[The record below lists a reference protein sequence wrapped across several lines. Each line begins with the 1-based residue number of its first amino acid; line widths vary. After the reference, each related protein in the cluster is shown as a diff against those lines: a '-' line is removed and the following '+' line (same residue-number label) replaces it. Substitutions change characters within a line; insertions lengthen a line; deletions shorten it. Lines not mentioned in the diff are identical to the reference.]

1 MNTIFPT
8 NKADIYKNLDF
19 FIENFLQNY
28 ASKRNFDLG
37 PPHPNVSKL
46 SPYIKRRFLSEKEI
60 LEIIFPKYSLNLVDK
75 FVQEI
80 FWRTYWRGWLE
91 FHPKVYSEFEKN
103 IKQYEI
109 PKKTGI
115 ECFDHWTE
123 ELLDTGY
130 LHNHARMWYA
140 SIWIFTLKRSWEEG
154 AKFFSDY
161 LIDWCPASNTLGW
174 RWVAG
179 LQTIGKN
186 YIARSENIKTFTN
199 NKFYPENQLNE
210 TSSPIHSEINLN
222 EHIISKIQYDEVNIK
237 NLDKSNLGLVLTNND
252 LSLHK
257 LINKNTDHFAKCLF
271 YMKSKSKSILVNN
284 FEKDLFLNV
293 LEDIPDCE
301 FISSF
306 DKLVIWA
313 KSKKLRN
320 LIVPFE
326 TVGNEILNNEDLQS
340 RLKSQNINCIFFLRN
355 WDKRAFPYTKKGF
368 FPFKK
373 KIPEL
378 LRLGGLPDYKS

>member
-60 LEIIFPKYSLNLVDK
+60 LETIFPKYSLNLVDK

-222 EHIISKIQYDEVNIK
+222 KHIISKIQYDEVNIK

-306 DKLVIWA
+306 DKLVTWA
-313 KSKKLRN
+313 KSKKIKN
-320 LIVPFE
+320 LIFPFE
-326 TVGNEILNNEDLQS
+326 TVGNRILNDEYLLS
-340 RLKSQNINCIFFLRN
+340 RLKSQNINYIFLLRD
-355 WDKRAFPYTKKGF
+355 WDKHAFPYTKKGF

-378 LRLGGLPDYKS
+378 LRLSGLLNYKS

>member
-60 LEIIFPKYSLNLVDK
+60 LETIFPKYSLNLVDK

-91 FHPKVYSEFEKN
+91 FHPQVYSEFEKN

-210 TSSPIHSEINLN
+210 TSSPIHSKINLN
-222 EHIISKIQYDEVNIK
+222 KHIISKIQYDEVNIK
-237 NLDKSNLGLVLTNND
+237 NLDKSNSGLVLTNND

-326 TVGNEILNNEDLQS
+326 TVGNVILNNENLQS

-355 WDKRAFPYTKKGF
+355 WDKRAFPYAKKGF

-378 LRLGGLPDYKS
+378 LRLGGLLDYKS

>member
-60 LEIIFPKYSLNLVDK
+60 LETIFPKYSLNLVDK

-210 TSSPIHSEINLN
+210 TSSPIHSKINLN
-222 EHIISKIQYDEVNIK
+222 KHIISKIQYDEVNIK

>member
-60 LEIIFPKYSLNLVDK
+60 LETIFPKYSLNLVDK

-199 NKFYPENQLNE
+199 NKFYPEKQLNE
-210 TSSPIHSEINLN
+210 NSTPIHSEINLN

-257 LINKNTDHFAKCLF
+257 LFNKNIGHFSKCLF
-271 YMKSKSKSILVNN
+271 YMKGKSKSILVNN
-284 FEKDLFLNV
+284 FEKNLFLNV

-306 DKLVIWA
+306 DKLVTWA
-313 KSKKLRN
+313 KSKKIKN
-320 LIVPFE
+320 LIFPFE
-326 TVGNEILNNEDLQS
+326 TVGNRILNDENLLS
-340 RLKSQNINCIFFLRN
+340 RLKSQNINYIFLLRD
-355 WDKRAFPYTKKGF
+355 WDKYAFPYTKKGF
-368 FPFKK
+368 FPYKK

-378 LRLGGLPDYKS
+378 LRLSNLMD

>member
-1 MNTIFPT
+1 MNTTFPT
-8 NKADIYKNLDF
+8 NKVDIYKNLDI
-19 FIENFLQNY
+19 FIDNFLQNY
-28 ASKRNFDLG
+28 GSKRNFDLG

-46 SPYIKRRFLSEKEI
+46 SPFIRRRFLSEKEI
-60 LEIIFPKYSLNLVDK
+60 LKTIFPKYSLNSVDK

-91 FHPKVYSEFEKN
+91 FHPKVYAEFDKK

-115 ECFDHWTE
+115 KCFDHWTE

-199 NKFYPENQLNE
+199 NKFYPKNQLNE
-210 TSSPIHSEINLN
+210 ASCPISSEINLN
-222 EHIISKIQYDEVNIK
+222 ENVISNIQYDKVDIK
-237 NLDKSNLGLVLTNND
+237 SLDKSILGLVLTNND

-257 LINKNTDHFAKCLF
+257 SINKNIDHFAKCLF
-271 YMKSKSKSILVNN
+271 YMKGETKSNLVKN
-284 FEKDLFLNV
+284 FEKDLFLNA
-293 LEDIPDCE
+293 LKDIPDCE

-306 DKLVIWA
+306 DELIIWA
-313 KSKKLRN
+313 KSKKIDT
-320 LIVPFE
+320 LIIPFE
-326 TVGNEILNNEDLQS
+326 TVGNKILNNENLLS
-340 RLKSQNINCIFFLRN
+340 RLKSKDVNCIFYLRN
-355 WDKRAFPYTKKGF
+355 WDKHAFPYAKKGF

-378 LRLGGLPDYKS
+378 LKQSGF

>member
-1 MNTIFPT
+1 MNTTFPT
-8 NKADIYKNLDF
+8 NKVDIYKNLDI
-19 FIENFLQNY
+19 FIDNFLQNY
-28 ASKRNFDLG
+28 GSKRNFDLG

-46 SPYIKRRFLSEKEI
+46 SPFIRRRFLSEKEI
-60 LEIIFPKYSLNLVDK
+60 LKTIFPKYSLNSVDK

-91 FHPKVYSEFEKN
+91 FHPIVYADFDKK

-115 ECFDHWTE
+115 KCFDHWTE

-179 LQTIGKN
+179 LQTVGKN

-199 NKFYPENQLNE
+199 NKFYPKNQLNE
-210 TSSPIHSEINLN
+210 ASCPISSEINLN
-222 EHIISKIQYDEVNIK
+222 ENVISNIQYDKVDIK
-237 NLDKSNLGLVLTNND
+237 SLDKSILGLVLTNND

-257 LINKNTDHFAKCLF
+257 SINKNIDHFAKCLF
-271 YMKSKSKSILVNN
+271 YMKGETKSNLVKN
-284 FEKDLFLNV
+284 FEKDLFLNI
-293 LEDIPDCE
+293 LKDIPDCE

-306 DKLVIWA
+306 DELVIWA
-313 KSKKLRN
+313 KSKKIEN
-320 LIVPFE
+320 LIIPFE
-326 TVGNEILNNEDLQS
+326 TVGNKILNNENLLS
-340 RLKSQNINCIFFLRN
+340 RLKSKDINCIFYLRN
-355 WDKRAFPYTKKGF
+355 WDKLAFPYAKKGF

-378 LRLGGLPDYKS
+378 LKQSGF

>member
-1 MNTIFPT
+1 MNTTFPT
-8 NKADIYKNLDF
+8 NKVDIYKNLDI
-19 FIENFLQNY
+19 FIDNYLQNY
-28 ASKRNFDLG
+28 GSKRNFDLG

-46 SPYIKRRFLSEKEI
+46 SPFIRRRFLSEKEI
-60 LEIIFPKYSLNLVDK
+60 LKTIFPKYSLNSVDK

-91 FHPKVYSEFEKN
+91 FHPKVYADFDKK

-115 ECFDHWTE
+115 KCFDHWTE

-179 LQTIGKN
+179 LQTVGKN

-199 NKFYPENQLNE
+199 NKFYPKNQLNE
-210 TSSPIHSEINLN
+210 ASCPISSEINLN
-222 EHIISKIQYDEVNIK
+222 ENVISNIQYDEVDSK
-237 NLDKSNLGLVLTNND
+237 SLDKSILGLVLTNND

-257 LINKNTDHFAKCLF
+257 SINKNIDHFAKCLF
-271 YMKSKSKSILVNN
+271 YMKGETKSNLVNN
-284 FEKDLFLNV
+284 FEKDLFLNI
-293 LEDIPDCE
+293 LKDIPDCE

-306 DKLVIWA
+306 NELVIWA
-313 KSKKLRN
+313 KSRKIEN
-320 LIVPFE
+320 LIIPFE
-326 TVGNEILNNEDLQS
+326 TVGNKILNNENLLS
-340 RLKSQNINCIFFLRN
+340 RLKSKNVNCIFYLRN
-355 WDKRAFPYTKKGF
+355 WDKHAFPYAKKGF

-378 LRLGGLPDYKS
+378 LKQSGF

>member
-1 MNTIFPT
+1 MNILFPT

-60 LEIIFPKYSLNLVDK
+60 LETIFPKYSLNLVDK

-210 TSSPIHSEINLN
+210 TSAPIHSDINLN
-222 EHIISKIQYDEVNIK
+222 EQIISKIQYDEVNIK
-237 NLDKSNLGLVLTNND
+237 SLDKSNSGLVLTNND
-252 LSLHK
+252 LSFHK
-257 LINKNTDHFAKCLF
+257 SFNNNIDHFAKCLF
-271 YMKSKSKSILVNN
+271 YMKSKSKSILVKN
-284 FEKDLFLNV
+284 FERDLFLNV

-306 DKLVIWA
+306 DKLVTWA
-313 KSKKLRN
+313 KSKKIKN
-320 LIVPFE
+320 LIFPFE
-326 TVGNEILNNEDLQS
+326 TVGNRILNDEYLLS
-340 RLKSQNINCIFFLRN
+340 RLKSQNINYIFLLRD
-355 WDKRAFPYTKKGF
+355 WDKHAFPYTKKGF

-378 LRLGGLPDYKS
+378 LRLSGLLNYKS

>member
-28 ASKRNFDLG
+28 SSKRNFDLG

-60 LEIIFPKYSLNLVDK
+60 LETIFPKYSLNLVDK

-115 ECFDHWTE
+115 KCFDHWTE

-199 NKFYPENQLNE
+199 NKFYPKNQLNE
-210 TSSPIHSEINLN
+210 NSNPIPSEINLN
-222 EHIISKIQYDEVNIK
+222 NHIISKIQYDEVNIK

-326 TVGNEILNNEDLQS
+326 TVGNVILNNEDLQS
-340 RLKSQNINCIFFLRN
+340 RLKLQNINCIFFLRN

-378 LRLGGLPDYKS
+378 LRLGGLLDYKS

>member
-1 MNTIFPT
+1 MNTTFPT
-8 NKADIYKNLDF
+8 NKVDIYKNLDI
-19 FIENFLQNY
+19 FIDNFLQNY
-28 ASKRNFDLG
+28 GSKRNFDLG

-46 SPYIKRRFLSEKEI
+46 SPFIRRRFLSEKEI
-60 LEIIFPKYSLNLVDK
+60 LKTIFPKYSLNSVDK

-91 FHPKVYSEFEKN
+91 FHPKVYAEFDKK

-115 ECFDHWTE
+115 KCFDHWTE

-179 LQTIGKN
+179 LQTVGKN

-199 NKFYPENQLNE
+199 NKFYPKNQLNE
-210 TSSPIHSEINLN
+210 ASCPISSEINLN
-222 EHIISKIQYDEVNIK
+222 ENVISNIQYDKVDIK
-237 NLDKSNLGLVLTNND
+237 SLNKSILGLVLTNND

-257 LINKNTDHFAKCLF
+257 SINKNIDHFAKCLF
-271 YMKSKSKSILVNN
+271 YVKGETKSNLVKN
-284 FEKDLFLNV
+284 FEKDLFLNI
-293 LEDIPDCE
+293 LKDIPDCE

-306 DKLVIWA
+306 DELVIWA
-313 KSKKLRN
+313 KSKKIDT
-320 LIVPFE
+320 LIIPFE
-326 TVGNEILNNEDLQS
+326 TVGNKILNNENLLS
-340 RLKSQNINCIFFLRN
+340 RLKSKDVNCIFYLRN
-355 WDKRAFPYTKKGF
+355 WDKHAFPYAKKGF

-378 LRLGGLPDYKS
+378 LKQSGF

>member
-1 MNTIFPT
+1 MNTTFPT
-8 NKADIYKNLDF
+8 NKVDIYKNLDI
-19 FIENFLQNY
+19 FIDNFLQNY
-28 ASKRNFDLG
+28 GSKRNFDLG

-46 SPYIKRRFLSEKEI
+46 SPFIRRRFLSEKEI
-60 LEIIFPKYSLNLVDK
+60 LKTIFPKYSLNSVDK

-91 FHPKVYSEFEKN
+91 FHPKVYADFDKK

-115 ECFDHWTE
+115 KCFDHWTE

-179 LQTIGKN
+179 LQTVGKN

-199 NKFYPENQLNE
+199 NKFYPKNQLNE
-210 TSSPIHSEINLN
+210 ASCPISSEINLN
-222 EHIISKIQYDEVNIK
+222 ENVISNIQYDKVDIK
-237 NLDKSNLGLVLTNND
+237 SLEKSILGLVLTNND

-257 LINKNTDHFAKCLF
+257 SINKNIDHFAKCLF
-271 YMKSKSKSILVNN
+271 YMKGETKSNLVKK
-284 FEKDLFLNV
+284 FEKDLFLNI
-293 LEDIPDCE
+293 LKDIPDCE

-306 DKLVIWA
+306 DELVIWA
-313 KSKKLRN
+313 KSKKIDT
-320 LIVPFE
+320 LIIPFE
-326 TVGNEILNNEDLQS
+326 TVGNKILNNENLLS
-340 RLKSQNINCIFFLRN
+340 RLKSKDVNCIFYLRN
-355 WDKRAFPYTKKGF
+355 WDKHAFPYAKKGF

-378 LRLGGLPDYKS
+378 LKQSGF

>member
-60 LEIIFPKYSLNLVDK
+60 LETIFPKYSLNLVDK

-103 IKQYEI
+103 TKQYEI

-222 EHIISKIQYDEVNIK
+222 KHIISKIQYDEVNIK

-271 YMKSKSKSILVNN
+271 YMKSKSKSILVKN
-284 FEKDLFLNV
+284 FERDLFLNV

-326 TVGNEILNNEDLQS
+326 TVGNVILNNEDLQS

-378 LRLGGLPDYKS
+378 LRLGGLLDY

>member
-28 ASKRNFDLG
+28 TSNRNFDLG

-60 LEIIFPKYSLNLVDK
+60 LETIFPKYSLNLVDK

-103 IKQYEI
+103 TKQYEI

-179 LQTIGKN
+179 IQTIGKN
-186 YIARSENIKTFTN
+186 YIARSENIKTFTS

-210 TSSPIHSEINLN
+210 TASPIESEINLN
-222 EHIISKIQYDEVNIK
+222 EYAISKIQYDELNIK
-237 NLDKSNLGLVLTNND
+237 SLVCQR
-252 LSLHK
+252 S
-257 LINKNTDHFAKCLF
+257 
-271 YMKSKSKSILVNN
+271 
-284 FEKDLFLNV
+284 
-293 LEDIPDCE
+293 
-301 FISSF
+301 
-306 DKLVIWA
+306 
-313 KSKKLRN
+313 
-320 LIVPFE
+320 
-326 TVGNEILNNEDLQS
+326 
-340 RLKSQNINCIFFLRN
+340 
-355 WDKRAFPYTKKGF
+355 
-368 FPFKK
+368 
-373 KIPEL
+373 
-378 LRLGGLPDYKS
+378 

>member
-60 LEIIFPKYSLNLVDK
+60 LETIFPKYSLNLVDK

-91 FHPKVYSEFEKN
+91 FHPQVHSEFEKN

-115 ECFDHWTE
+115 KCFDHWTE

-210 TSSPIHSEINLN
+210 TSSSIHSKIDLN
-222 EHIISKIQYDEVNIK
+222 KHIISKIQYDEVNIK

-271 YMKSKSKSILVNN
+271 YMKRKSKSILVNN

-378 LRLGGLPDYKS
+378 LRLSGLLDYKS

>member
-60 LEIIFPKYSLNLVDK
+60 LETIFPKYSHNLVDK

-140 SIWIFTLKRSWEEG
+140 SIWIFTLKRSWKEG

-222 EHIISKIQYDEVNIK
+222 KHIISKIQYDEVNIK

-326 TVGNEILNNEDLQS
+326 TVGNVILNNEDLQS

-378 LRLGGLPDYKS
+378 LRLSGLLNYKS

>member
-1 MNTIFPT
+1 MNTEFPT
-8 NKADIYKNLDF
+8 NKVDIYKNLNF
-19 FIENFLQNY
+19 FIENFLRNY

-46 SPYIKRRFLSEKEI
+46 SPFIKRRFLTEKDI
-60 LEIIFPKYSLNLVDK
+60 LESIFSKYSLNSVDK

-91 FHPKVYSEFEKN
+91 FHPNVYKEFEKN
-103 IKQYEI
+103 VKQYEI

-115 ECFDHWTE
+115 KCFDHWTE

-140 SIWIFTLKRSWEEG
+140 SIWIFTLKRPWEEG

-210 TSSPIHSEINLN
+210 TSTPIHSEINLN
-222 EHIISKIQYDEVNIK
+222 EHILSKIQYDEVNIK
-237 NLDKSNLGLVLTNND
+237 SLDKNNLGLVLTNND

-257 LINKNTDHFAKCLF
+257 SFNENIDHFEKCIF
-271 YMKSKSKSILVNN
+271 YMKGRSKSKLVNN
-284 FEKDLFLNV
+284 FEKDLIINV
-293 LEDIPDCE
+293 LEDITDCE

-306 DKLVIWA
+306 DKLVLWA
-313 KSKKLRN
+313 KNKKIRN
-320 LIVPFE
+320 LVFPFE
-326 TVGNEILNNEDLQS
+326 TVGNKILNNENLIL

-355 WDKRAFPYTKKGF
+355 WDKQAFPYTKKGF

-378 LRLGGLPDYKS
+378 LRLSNLLDYKS

>member
-1 MNTIFPT
+1 MNTTFPT
-8 NKADIYKNLDF
+8 NKVEIYKTLDF

-37 PPHPNVSKL
+37 PPHSNVSKL
-46 SPYIKRRFLSEKEI
+46 SPFIKRRFLSEKEI
-60 LEIIFPKYSLNLVDK
+60 LETIRSKNSLNSVDK

-91 FHPKVYSEFEKN
+91 FHPKVYTEFEKN
-103 IKQYEI
+103 AKQYEI
-109 PKKTGI
+109 PKNTGI
-115 ECFDHWTE
+115 KCFDHWTE

-140 SIWIFTLKRSWEEG
+140 SIWIFTLKRSWEGG

-222 EHIISKIQYDEVNIK
+222 EQIISKIQYEEVNIK
-237 NLDKSNLGLVLTNND
+237 NLDRSNLGVVLTNND
-252 LSLHK
+252 MSLHK
-257 LINKNTDHFAKCLF
+257 LFNKNNDHFTKCFF
-271 YMKSKSKSILVNN
+271 YMKGKSKSNLVNN
-284 FEKDLFLNV
+284 FEKDLSLNV

-313 KSKKLRN
+313 KSKKIKT
-320 LIVPFE
+320 LIMPFE
-326 TVGNEILNNEDLQS
+326 TVGNKILNNENLLS

-355 WDKRAFPYTKKGF
+355 WDKQAFPYTKKGF

-378 LRLGGLPDYKS
+378 LKLSGLLDYKS

>member
-1 MNTIFPT
+1 LNTEFPT
-8 NKADIYKNLDF
+8 NKVDIYKNLNF
-19 FIENFLQNY
+19 FIENFLRNY

-46 SPYIKRRFLSEKEI
+46 SPFIKRRFLTEKDI
-60 LEIIFPKYSLNLVDK
+60 LESIFSKYSLNSVDK

-91 FHPKVYSEFEKN
+91 FHPNVYKEFEKN
-103 IKQYEI
+103 VKQYEI

-115 ECFDHWTE
+115 KCFDHWTE

-140 SIWIFTLKRSWEEG
+140 SIWIFTLKRPWEEG

-210 TSSPIHSEINLN
+210 TSTPIHSEINLN
-222 EHIISKIQYDEVNIK
+222 EHILSKIQYDEVNIK
-237 NLDKSNLGLVLTNND
+237 SLDKNNLGLVLTNND

-257 LINKNTDHFAKCLF
+257 SFNENIDHFEKCIF
-271 YMKSKSKSILVNN
+271 YMKGRSKSKLVNN
-284 FEKDLFLNV
+284 FEKDLIINV
-293 LEDIPDCE
+293 LEDITDCE

-306 DKLVIWA
+306 DKLVLWA
-313 KSKKLRN
+313 KNKKIRN
-320 LIVPFE
+320 LVFPFE
-326 TVGNEILNNEDLQS
+326 TVGNKILNNENLIL

-355 WDKRAFPYTKKGF
+355 WDKQAFPYTKKGF

-378 LRLGGLPDYKS
+378 LRLNDLLDYEI

>member
-1 MNTIFPT
+1 MNTEFPT
-8 NKADIYKNLDF
+8 NKVDIYKNLNF
-19 FIENFLQNY
+19 FIENFLRNY

-46 SPYIKRRFLSEKEI
+46 SPFIKRRFLTEKDI
-60 LEIIFPKYSLNLVDK
+60 LESIFSKYSLNSVDK

-91 FHPKVYSEFEKN
+91 FHPNVYKEFEKN
-103 IKQYEI
+103 VKQYEI

-115 ECFDHWTE
+115 KCFDHWTE

-140 SIWIFTLKRSWEEG
+140 SIWIFTLKRPWEEG

-210 TSSPIHSEINLN
+210 NSTPIHSEINLN

-284 FEKDLFLNV
+284 FERDLFLNV

-326 TVGNEILNNEDLQS
+326 TVGNVILNNEDLQS

-378 LRLGGLPDYKS
+378 LRLSGLLNYKS

>member
-1 MNTIFPT
+1 MNTTFPT
-8 NKADIYKNLDF
+8 NKVDIYKNLDF
-19 FIENFLQNY
+19 FIDNILQNY
-28 ASKRNFDLG
+28 GSKRNFDLG

-46 SPYIKRRFLSEKEI
+46 SPFIRRRFLSEKEI
-60 LEIIFPKYSLNLVDK
+60 LKTIFLKYSLNSVDK

-91 FHPKVYSEFEKN
+91 FHPKVYADFDKK

-115 ECFDHWTE
+115 KCFDHWTE

-179 LQTIGKN
+179 LQTVGKN

-199 NKFYPENQLNE
+199 NKFYPKNQLNE
-210 TSSPIHSEINLN
+210 ASCPISSEINLN
-222 EHIISKIQYDEVNIK
+222 ENVISNIQYDKVDIK
-237 NLDKSNLGLVLTNND
+237 SLDKSILGLVLTNND

-257 LINKNTDHFAKCLF
+257 SINKNIDHFAKCLF
-271 YMKSKSKSILVNN
+271 YVKGETKSNLVKN
-284 FEKDLFLNV
+284 FEKDLFLNI
-293 LEDIPDCE
+293 LKDIPDCE

-306 DKLVIWA
+306 NELVIWA
-313 KSKKLRN
+313 KSRKIEN
-320 LIVPFE
+320 LIIPFE
-326 TVGNEILNNEDLQS
+326 TVGNKILNNENLLS
-340 RLKSQNINCIFFLRN
+340 RLKSKDINCIFYLRN
-355 WDKRAFPYTKKGF
+355 WDKLAFPYAKKGF

-378 LRLGGLPDYKS
+378 LKQSGF

>member
-8 NKADIYKNLDF
+8 NKVDIYNNLDF
-19 FIENFLQNY
+19 FVENFLQNY
-28 ASKRNFDLG
+28 SSKRNFDLG
-37 PPHPNVSKL
+37 PPHSNVSKL
-46 SPYIKRRFLSEKEI
+46 SPFIRRRLLSENEI
-60 LEIIFPKYSLNLVDK
+60 LESIFLRYSLNFVDK
-75 FVQEI
+75 FIQEI

-91 FHPKVYSEFEKN
+91 FHPQVYTEFEKN
-103 IKQYEI
+103 IKEYEI
-109 PKKTGI
+109 PKNTGI
-115 ECFDHWTE
+115 KCFDHWTD
-123 ELLDTGY
+123 ELLETGY

-154 AKFFSDY
+154 AMFFSDY

-210 TSSPIHSEINLN
+210 TAPPIQSKINLN
-222 EHIISKIQYDEVNIK
+222 EYSISKIQYKEVNIES
-237 NLDKSNLGLVLTNND
+237 LDKSNLGIVLTNND
-252 LSLHK
+252 LSFQK
-257 LINKNTDHFAKCLF
+257 LINKNIDYKKCLF
-271 YMKSKSKSILVNN
+271 YIKSKSKSNLVNN

-293 LEDIPDCE
+293 MEDLRDCE

-306 DKLVIWA
+306 DKLALWA
-313 KSKKLRN
+313 KSKKIKN
-320 LIVPFE
+320 LLLPYE
-326 TVGNEILNNEDLQS
+326 TVGNKILNNENLLS
-340 RLKSQNINCIFFLRN
+340 KLKSQNINYIFYLRD
-355 WDKRAFPYTKKGF
+355 WDKYAFPHSKKGF

-378 LRLGGLPDYKS
+378 LELSGLSGF

>member
-60 LEIIFPKYSLNLVDK
+60 LETIFPKYSLNLVDK

-115 ECFDHWTE
+115 KCFDHWTE

-210 TSSPIHSEINLN
+210 TSTPIHSEINLN
-222 EHIISKIQYDEVNIK
+222 EHILSKIQYDEVNIK
-237 NLDKSNLGLVLTNND
+237 SLDKNNLGLVLTNND

-257 LINKNTDHFAKCLF
+257 SFNENIDHFEKCIF
-271 YMKSKSKSILVNN
+271 YMKGRSKSKLVNN
-284 FEKDLFLNV
+284 FEKDLIINV
-293 LEDIPDCE
+293 LEDITDCE

-306 DKLVIWA
+306 DKLVLWA
-313 KSKKLRN
+313 KNKKIRN
-320 LIVPFE
+320 LVFPFE
-326 TVGNEILNNEDLQS
+326 TVGNKILNNENLIL

-355 WDKRAFPYTKKGF
+355 WDKQAFPYTKKGF

-378 LRLGGLPDYKS
+378 LRLNDLLDYEI

>member
-1 MNTIFPT
+1 MNTEFPT
-8 NKADIYKNLDF
+8 NKVDIYKNLNF
-19 FIENFLQNY
+19 FIENFLRNY

-46 SPYIKRRFLSEKEI
+46 SPFIKRRFLTEKDI
-60 LEIIFPKYSLNLVDK
+60 LESIFSKYSLNSVDK

-91 FHPKVYSEFEKN
+91 FHPNVYKEFEKN
-103 IKQYEI
+103 VKQYEI

-115 ECFDHWTE
+115 KCFDHWTE

-140 SIWIFTLKRSWEEG
+140 SIWIFTLKRPWEEG

-210 TSSPIHSEINLN
+210 TSTPIHSEINLN
-222 EHIISKIQYDEVNIK
+222 EHILSKIQYDEVNIK
-237 NLDKSNLGLVLTNND
+237 SLDKNNLGLVLTNND

-257 LINKNTDHFAKCLF
+257 SFNENIDHFEKCIF
-271 YMKSKSKSILVNN
+271 YMKGRSKSKLVNN
-284 FEKDLFLNV
+284 FEKDLIINV
-293 LEDIPDCE
+293 LEDITDCE

-306 DKLVIWA
+306 DKLVLWA
-313 KSKKLRN
+313 KNKKIRN
-320 LIVPFE
+320 LVFPFE
-326 TVGNEILNNEDLQS
+326 TVGNKILNNENLIL

-355 WDKRAFPYTKKGF
+355 WDKQAFPYTKKGF

-378 LRLGGLPDYKS
+378 LRLNDLLDYEI

>member
-60 LEIIFPKYSLNLVDK
+60 LETIFPKYSLNLVDK

-91 FHPKVYSEFEKN
+91 LHPKVYAEFEKN
-103 IKQYEI
+103 TKEYEI

-115 ECFDHWTE
+115 KCFDHWTE

-378 LRLGGLPDYKS
+378 LKLSGLNDYKS

>member
-60 LEIIFPKYSLNLVDK
+60 LETIFPKYSLNLVDK

-210 TSSPIHSEINLN
+210 TSSPIHSKINLN
-222 EHIISKIQYDEVNIK
+222 KHIISKIQYDEVNIK
-237 NLDKSNLGLVLTNND
+237 NLDKSNSGLVLTNND

-257 LINKNTDHFAKCLF
+257 SFNENIDHFEKCIF
-271 YMKSKSKSILVNN
+271 YMKGRSKSKLVNN
-284 FEKDLFLNV
+284 FEKDLIINV
-293 LEDIPDCE
+293 LEDITDCE

-306 DKLVIWA
+306 DKLVLWA
-313 KSKKLRN
+313 KNKKIRN
-320 LIVPFE
+320 LVFPFE
-326 TVGNEILNNEDLQS
+326 TVGNKILNNENLIL

-355 WDKRAFPYTKKGF
+355 WDKQAFPYTKKGF

-378 LRLGGLPDYKS
+378 LRLNDLLDYEI

>member
-60 LEIIFPKYSLNLVDK
+60 LETIFPKYSLNLVDK

-210 TSSPIHSEINLN
+210 TSAPIHSDINLN
-222 EHIISKIQYDEVNIK
+222 EQIISKIQYDEVNIK
-237 NLDKSNLGLVLTNND
+237 SLDKSNSGLVLTNND
-252 LSLHK
+252 LSFHK
-257 LINKNTDHFAKCLF
+257 SFNKNIDHFAKCLF

-326 TVGNEILNNEDLQS
+326 SVGNKILNNEDLQS

-378 LRLGGLPDYKS
+378 LRLSGLLNYKS

>member
-1 MNTIFPT
+1 MNTTFPT
-8 NKADIYKNLDF
+8 NKVDIYKNLDI
-19 FIENFLQNY
+19 FIDNYLQNY
-28 ASKRNFDLG
+28 GSKRNFDLG

-46 SPYIKRRFLSEKEI
+46 SPFIRRRFLSEKEI
-60 LEIIFPKYSLNLVDK
+60 LKTIFPKYSLNSVDK

-91 FHPKVYSEFEKN
+91 FHPKVYADFDKK

-115 ECFDHWTE
+115 KCFDHWTE

-179 LQTIGKN
+179 LQTVGKN

-199 NKFYPENQLNE
+199 NKFYPKNQLNE
-210 TSSPIHSEINLN
+210 SSCPISSEINLN
-222 EHIISKIQYDEVNIK
+222 ENVISNIQYDEVDIK
-237 NLDKSNLGLVLTNND
+237 SLDKSILGLVLTNND

-257 LINKNTDHFAKCLF
+257 SINKNIDHFAKCLF
-271 YMKSKSKSILVNN
+271 YMKGETKSNLVKN

-293 LEDIPDCE
+293 LKDIPNCE

-306 DKLVIWA
+306 DELVIWA
-313 KSKKLRN
+313 KSKKIEN
-320 LIVPFE
+320 LIIPFE
-326 TVGNEILNNEDLQS
+326 TVGNKILNNENLLS
-340 RLKSQNINCIFFLRN
+340 RLKSKDINCIFYLRN
-355 WDKRAFPYTKKGF
+355 WDKLAFPYAKKGF

-378 LRLGGLPDYKS
+378 LKQSGF

>member
-1 MNTIFPT
+1 MNTTFPT
-8 NKADIYKNLDF
+8 NKVDIYKNLDI
-19 FIENFLQNY
+19 FIDNFLQNY
-28 ASKRNFDLG
+28 GSKRNFDLG

-46 SPYIKRRFLSEKEI
+46 SPFIRRRFLSEKEI
-60 LEIIFPKYSLNLVDK
+60 LKTIFPKYSLNSVDK

-91 FHPKVYSEFEKN
+91 FHPKVYADFDKK

-115 ECFDHWTE
+115 KCFDHWTE

-179 LQTIGKN
+179 LQTVGKN

-199 NKFYPENQLNE
+199 NKFYPKNQLNE
-210 TSSPIHSEINLN
+210 ASCPIYSEINLN
-222 EHIISKIQYDEVNIK
+222 ENVISNIQYDKVDIK
-237 NLDKSNLGLVLTNND
+237 SLDKSILGLVLTNND

-257 LINKNTDHFAKCLF
+257 SINKNIDHFAKCLF
-271 YMKSKSKSILVNN
+271 YMKGETKSNLVKN

-293 LEDIPDCE
+293 LKEIPDCE

-306 DKLVIWA
+306 DELVIWA
-313 KSKKLRN
+313 KSKKIDT
-320 LIVPFE
+320 LIIPFE
-326 TVGNEILNNEDLQS
+326 TVGNKILNNENLLS
-340 RLKSQNINCIFFLRN
+340 RLKSKDVNCIFYLRN
-355 WDKRAFPYTKKGF
+355 WDKHAFPYAKKGF

-378 LRLGGLPDYKS
+378 LKQSGF

>member
-60 LEIIFPKYSLNLVDK
+60 LETIFPKYSLNLVDK

-222 EHIISKIQYDEVNIK
+222 KHIISKIQYDEVNIK

-326 TVGNEILNNEDLQS
+326 TVGNVILNNEDLQS

-378 LRLGGLPDYKS
+378 LRLSGLLDYKS

>member
-1 MNTIFPT
+1 MNTTFPT
-8 NKADIYKNLDF
+8 NKVDIYKNLDI
-19 FIENFLQNY
+19 FIDNYLQNY
-28 ASKRNFDLG
+28 GSKRNFDLG

-46 SPYIKRRFLSEKEI
+46 SPFIRRRFLSEKEI
-60 LEIIFPKYSLNLVDK
+60 LKTIFPKYSLNSVDK

-91 FHPKVYSEFEKN
+91 FHPKVYADFDKK

-115 ECFDHWTE
+115 KCFDHWTE

-179 LQTIGKN
+179 LQTVGKN

-199 NKFYPENQLNE
+199 NKFYPKNQLNE
-210 TSSPIHSEINLN
+210 ASCPISSEINLN
-222 EHIISKIQYDEVNIK
+222 ENVISNIQYDKVDIK
-237 NLDKSNLGLVLTNND
+237 SLDKSILGLVLTNND

-257 LINKNTDHFAKCLF
+257 SINKNIDHFAKCLF
-271 YMKSKSKSILVNN
+271 YMKGETKNNLVKK
-284 FEKDLFLNV
+284 FEKDLFLNI
-293 LEDIPDCE
+293 LKDIPDCE

-306 DKLVIWA
+306 DELVIWA
-313 KSKKLRN
+313 KSKKIDT
-320 LIVPFE
+320 LIIPFE
-326 TVGNEILNNEDLQS
+326 TVGNKILNNENLLS
-340 RLKSQNINCIFFLRN
+340 RLKSKDVNCIFYLRN
-355 WDKRAFPYTKKGF
+355 WDKQAFPFAKKGF

-378 LRLGGLPDYKS
+378 LKQSGF